1 MADATGVIHGAP
13 THLIEGVAS
22 AAGASRAGRH
32 GGDGS
37 RRIKPVGDDRA
48 VDRRR
53 VVEEHPCGS
62 LQAGCAAGL
71 IRGGNAVADEALDGI
86 GVGAG
91 AQQTAAGILQH
102 RTGFGIDGLEQPGG
116 DARLGIHTSRHPQHE
131 AQAAAV
137 VEVALEH
144 GLIGRQLQADLAE
157 FQCPQ
162 AQATGVEIG
171 IELAD
176 KADLPHP
183 SRAGIAEGHLVRQ
196 RIAHRHEQAAI
207 SARQLLGSLHSDCG
221 AIRGTGGAILLEV
234 LGQIQGLGANRPELG
249 VQQADVT
256 EVFKLRSAAHE
267 QIKADEMSVPLC
279 VALIVGRIGGDG
291 DRNFNGAVIT
301 YAHFQIINRSLGRLG
316 IAAVTRRVAIPFLDL
331 GEEIN
336 QIRLGL
342 IEITRLADQ
351 NAAGQGGIEADHLA
365 SRPHGRGLIHRAQ
378 QASGLQRRQ
387 PALNPTLR
395 ISGQGRQG
403 RVRVGISQNRLPQ
416 AQGVAALI
424 GDEFSTGERRGRGQ
438 GVEAERHR
446 QRFAGF
452 DVLFIREKLGGKP
465 WSDLVQGGHASSQK
479 ILGLPF
485 GVDRIELGAQTL
497 KITIDPLLQAG
508 IGLHRKGEAHKLPGT
523 HIKGIAR
530 NKIPALAIAAA
541 VQTAPGN
548 VRPNTG
554 VGRGSIGLADG

>member
-62 LQAGCAAGL
+62 LQAGCAAGGAAGL
-71 IRGGNAVADEALDGI
+71 IRSGNAVADEALDGI

-91 AQQTAAGILQH
+91 SQQTAAGVLQH
-102 RTGFGIDGLEQPGG
+102 LAGFGIDGLDQPGG
-116 DARLGIHTSRHPQHE
+116 DARLGIHASRHPQHE

-144 GLIGRQLQADLAE
+144 GLIGWQLQADLAE

-176 KADLPHP
+176 KADLPRR
-183 SRAGIAEGHLVRQ
+183 SRAGIAESYFVGQ

-207 SARQLLGSLHSDCG
+207 SARQLLGSLHSDRG
-221 AIRGTGGAILLEV
+221 AVRGAGGAILLEV
-234 LGQIQGLGANRPELG
+234 LGQIQGLGTHRPEFG

-256 EVFKLRSAAHE
+256 EVFELRLATHE
-267 QIKADEMSVPLC
+267 QIKADEMGVLAC

-291 DRNFNGAVIT
+291 DRNFNDVAIIGFT
-301 YAHFQIINRSLGRLG
+301 DFQIINRSLGRLG
-316 IAAVTRRVAIPFLDL
+316 ITAITRRVAIPFLHL
-331 GEEIN
+331 GEELN
-336 QIRLGL
+336 QIRLGSV
-342 IEITRLADQ
+342 EIPRLADQ
-351 NAAGQGGIEADHLA
+351 DAASQGGIEADHLA

-378 QASGLQRRQ
+378 QASGFQRRQ

-395 ISGQGRQG
+395 IGGQGSQG
-403 RVRVGISQNRLPQ
+403 RGRVGISQNRLP
-416 AQGVAALI
+416 
-424 GDEFSTGERRGRGQ
+424 
-438 GVEAERHR
+438 
-446 QRFAGF
+446 
-452 DVLFIREKLGGKP
+452 
-465 WSDLVQGGHASSQK
+465 
-479 ILGLPF
+479 
-485 GVDRIELGAQTL
+485 
-497 KITIDPLLQAG
+497 
-508 IGLHRKGEAHKLPGT
+508 
-523 HIKGIAR
+523 
-530 NKIPALAIAAA
+530 
-541 VQTAPGN
+541 
-548 VRPNTG
+548 
-554 VGRGSIGLADG
+554 